1 MEQNWTAVI
10 KPKNRLLDLQ
20 LKELWRYRD
29 LIIMFVKR
37 DFKAMYKQT
46 VLGPLW
52 IIINP
57 LLTTLIQMIVFG
69 NIAGLSTNG
78 TPQFVFYLSGNA
90 VWLYFSGSFSKT
102 ANTFVNN
109 AAVFGKV
116 YFPRLVMPISVTI
129 SGLISFAVQ
138 FIILA
143 VSIFFYFLKGQVFPN
158 YYVLLL
164 PLLLLEI
171 ALLSMGCGI
180 IISAMTTKYRDLSI
194 LVTFGIQLWMYGS
207 AVIFPVSS
215 LPDKWIHIIM
225 LNPVVPI
232 IETFRYGFT
241 GNGLFLPEYLFLSI
255 IETLTI
261 LFVGIVIFNKVEKT
275 FMDTV

>member
-29 LIIMFVKR
+29 LTIMFVKR

-57 LLTTLIQMIVFG
+57 LLTTIIQMIVFG
-69 NIAGLSTNG
+69 NIAGISTNG

-90 VWLYFSGSFSKT
+90 VWLYFSTSFSKT

-138 FIILA
+138 LVILA
-143 VSIFFYFLKGQVFPN
+143 ISTFFYFFKGQVFPN
-158 YYVLLL
+158 YYMLLL

-215 LPDKWIHIIM
+215 LSEKWIHIIM

-241 GNGLFLPEYLFLSI
+241 GRGLFLPEYLFLSI

-261 LFVGIVIFNKVEKT
+261 LFVGMVIFNKVEKT

>member
-129 SGLISFAVQ
+129 SNFGGFDIFLFFKGASIPELLYASFA
-138 FIILA
+138 IIIIGNSFA
-143 VSIFFYFLKGQVFPN
+143 FYGMRNNYFCNDHEISGFEYFSNIWYTIVDVWKCGYFSRIITSRQVDTY
-158 YYVLLL
+158 YYVK
-164 PLLLLEI
+164 
-171 ALLSMGCGI
+171 S
-180 IISAMTTKYRDLSI
+180 R
-194 LVTFGIQLWMYGS
+194 
-207 AVIFPVSS
+207 SS
-215 LPDKWIHIIM
+215 
-225 LNPVVPI
+225 
-232 IETFRYGFT
+232 Y
-241 GNGLFLPEYLFLSI
+241 Y
-255 IETLTI
+255 
-261 LFVGIVIFNKVEKT
+261 
-275 FMDTV
+275 

>member
-116 YFPRLVMPISVTI
+116 YFPRLVMPTSVTI

-158 YYVLLL
+158 YYMLLL

-171 ALLSMGCGI
+171 ALLSMGC
-180 IISAMTTKYRDLSI
+180 
-194 LVTFGIQLWMYGS
+194 
-207 AVIFPVSS
+207 
-215 LPDKWIHIIM
+215 
-225 LNPVVPI
+225 
-232 IETFRYGFT
+232 
-241 GNGLFLPEYLFLSI
+241 
-255 IETLTI
+255 
-261 LFVGIVIFNKVEKT
+261 
-275 FMDTV
+275 

>member
-143 VSIFFYFLKGQVFPN
+143 VSIFFYSLKGQVFPN
-158 YYVLLL
+158 YYMLLL

-180 IISAMTTKYRDLSI
+180 IISAMTTKYRDLSL
-194 LVTFGIQLWMYGS
+194 LVTFGIQLWMYVKCGYFS
-207 AVIFPVSS
+207 RIITSRQVDTYYYVKSRSS
-215 LPDKWIHIIM
+215 
-225 LNPVVPI
+225 
-232 IETFRYGFT
+232 Y
-241 GNGLFLPEYLFLSI
+241 Y
-255 IETLTI
+255 
-261 LFVGIVIFNKVEKT
+261 
-275 FMDTV
+275 